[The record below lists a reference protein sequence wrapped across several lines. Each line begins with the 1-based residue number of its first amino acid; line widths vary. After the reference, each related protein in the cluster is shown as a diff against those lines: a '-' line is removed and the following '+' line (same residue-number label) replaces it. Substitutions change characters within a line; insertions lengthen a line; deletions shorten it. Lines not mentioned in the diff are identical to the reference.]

1 MPPPI
6 LHGCGG
12 QGQPACPPVVAV
24 VHVPNASIVAA
35 YQALSQDEIAVAVE
49 ELAAEAGAAAAA
61 ATAAA
66 ESTTTSTTAETE

>member
-12 QGQPACPPVVAV
+12 PGQPACPPVTAV

-35 YQALSQDEIAVAVE
+35 YQALSQDEIAAAVE
-49 ELAAEAGAAAAA
+49 ELAAESAAAAA
-61 ATAAA
+61 ESATTP
-66 ESTTTSTTAETE
+66 TTEETE